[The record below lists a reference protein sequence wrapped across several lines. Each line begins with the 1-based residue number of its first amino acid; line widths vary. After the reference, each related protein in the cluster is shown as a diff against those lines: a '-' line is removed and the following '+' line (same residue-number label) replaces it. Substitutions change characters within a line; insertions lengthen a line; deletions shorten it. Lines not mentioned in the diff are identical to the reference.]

1 MKRVAAALLICQVG
15 VASAADLGRLFF
27 TPQQRAQL
35 DIARKQ
41 RAHRPVIEAA
51 AEEALPP
58 TSVVTYSGVVQRSD
72 GHSTVWINNRAVHD
86 RSHTAPTE
94 PRARVD
100 DSGAASI
107 TLPQQQRSI
116 RLKVGQTAEVASG
129 HVVESYARRPASP
142 AAATPAAPHAEP
154 LLRQRRKYDHDREPD
169 VPSSDPAP

>member
-15 VASAADLGRLFF
+15 AAPAADDLGRLFF

-35 DIARKQ
+35 DMARKQ
-41 RAHRPVIEAA
+41 HAHRPVIEAA

-58 TSVVTYSGVVQRSD
+58 TAVVTYSGMVQRSD
-72 GHSTVWINNRAVHD
+72 GHSTVWINNRAVPD
-86 RSHTAPTE
+86 RSHPDPGE

-100 DSGAASI
+100 DFGAASI

-116 RLKVGQTAEVASG
+116 RLKVGQTADVASG
-129 HVVESYARRPASP
+129 RVVESYARRPASP
-142 AAATPAAPHAEP
+142 PAATPAPPHAGP
-154 LLRQRRKYDHDREPD
+154 LLRLRRKYDREPD

>member
-15 VASAADLGRLFF
+15 AAPAADDLGRLFF

-35 DIARKQ
+35 DMARKQ
-41 RAHRPVIEAA
+41 RAHRPVIEAT
-51 AEEALPP
+51 AEDALPP
-58 TSVVTYSGVVQRSD
+58 TAVVTYSGMVQRSD
-72 GHSTVWINNRAVHD
+72 GRSTVWINNRAVHD
-86 RSHTAPTE
+86 RSHGDSAE

-129 HVVESYARRPASP
+129 HVVESYARRPARP
-142 AAATPAAPHAEP
+142 PTATSAPPHAEP
-154 LLRQRRKYDHDREPD
+154 LLYLRRKYGREPD